1 MARYRGPKVRQSRR
15 EGMDLFGNTKGLLEK
30 RGTPPG
36 EQGRRPQKVQGYGL
50 QLREKQ
56 KVKRIYGVL
65 ERQFRIY
72 FKKAAQMKGVTGE
85 NLLQMLERRLDNV
98 LFRLGYA
105 RTRSQARQLAVH
117 GHVMVNGR
125 KVNIPSYLVKENDEI
140 KFREKSK
147 KLPLLEDAIQFSQ
160 GRGVPSWLERNENE
174 FSGKIIAM
182 PDRDAI
188 DLPINEQLIVEL
200 YSK

>member
-1 MARYRGPKVRQSRR
+1 MARYRGAKVRQSRR
-15 EGMDLFGNTKGLLEK
+15 EGVDLFGNTKAILEK

-36 EQGRRPQKVQGYGL
+36 EHGRRPQKIQGYGM

-56 KVKRIYGVL
+56 KVKRAYGVL

-72 FKKAAQMKGVTGE
+72 FKKAARMKGVTGE
-85 NLLQMLERRLDNV
+85 NLLQLLERRLDNV
-98 LFRLGYA
+98 LYRLGWA

-125 KVNIPSYLVKENDEI
+125 KVNVPSMLVRENDEI
-140 KFREKSK
+140 KIREKSK
-147 KLPLLEDAIQFSQ
+147 KLDLLGDAMTFSQ
-160 GRGVPSWLERNENE
+160 GRGVPSWLEREDND
-174 FSGKIIAM
+174 FAGKVISL
-182 PDRDAI
+182 PTRDAI

>member
-1 MARYRGPKVRQSRR
+1 MARYRGARARQSRR
-15 EGMDLFGNTKGLLEK
+15 EGLDLFGNTKAILEK

-36 EQGRRPQKVQGYGL
+36 EHGRRPQKIQGYGQ

-98 LFRLGYA
+98 LFRLGFA

-125 KVNIPSYLVKENDEI
+125 KVNVPSYLVRENDEI
-140 KFREKSK
+140 KIRERSK
-147 KLPLLEDAIQFSQ
+147 KLSLLEDALQFSQ
-160 GRGVPSWLERNENE
+160 GRGVPSWIERNENE
-174 FSGKIIAM
+174 LTGKIVAM
-182 PDRDAI
+182 PERDAI